1 MRFWIHLCVPQ
12 LELQQ
17 QDDLSDN
24 QIQPAPFAGETWAKK
39 PHESKAISVLMAHVS
54 IKINGACLVS
64 GGVNSPIQ
72 FPPGVELHRQGL
84 QRAVCVC
91 VRMCVS
97 VLISH
102 VDVATAAMCEI
113 VITASI
119 KLKSA
124 TSKLYFFIEC
134 TASF

>member
-12 LELQQ
+12 LEIQQ

-39 PHESKAISVLMAHVS
+39 PHESKAVSVLMAHVS

-91 VRMCVS
+91 VCVS

-102 VDVATAAMCEI
+102 VTWM
-113 VITASI
+113 
-119 KLKSA
+119 
-124 TSKLYFFIEC
+124 
-134 TASF
+134 